1 MSKGRT
7 VAFNLYDTHLE
18 VLNRLA
24 RRHGSR
30 SAALQRLLEE
40 AKRREIYQEL
50 EEAYRESM
58 SMPGSMAEGRRLTQ
72 EMLKVTRWPE
82 EWDEEG
88 TRDRKRGRGKIRKA
102 R

>member
-7 VAFNLYDTHLE
+7 VAFNLYDSHLE

-40 AKRREIYQEL
+40 AEVKNIYQEL
-50 EEAYRESM
+50 EEAYEEYFSLAGNREADRKL
-58 SMPGSMAEGRRLTQ
+58 AEEL
-72 EMLKVTRWPE
+72 LAVASWPE
-82 EWDEEG
+82 EWREG
-88 TRDRKRGRGKIRKA
+88 GSRARKRGRGKQRKA